1 MITCPNCDE
10 PIRDPAGYQALLA
23 GLAKADDAEDIP
35 FQRQFL
41 NDITPPLTVLDEE
54 S

>member
-10 PIRDPAGYQALLA
+10 PISDPAGYQALLTC
-23 GLAKADDAEDIP
+23 LAKAHDAEDTS

-41 NDITPPLTVLDEE
+41 NDITPSLTVLDEE